1 MATRQRVI
9 MNGNSAA
16 ACGAML
22 SRVQVTAA
30 YPISP
35 QTGIVES
42 LAQYVA
48 SGQLRAKFIV
58 SESEHSVM
66 ASLIAASEAGARV
79 FTATS
84 SQGLA
89 LMHELLHWAAGARL
103 PIVMVNVNRA
113 MSAPWTMYCDQS
125 DIVAQRDTGWLH
137 VYCEKNQETLDAII
151 QGFKVAERVMLPV
164 LVNMDGFYNSYTT
177 EPIEIYDLEEVDRYL
192 PPYDPP
198 VKLDPGEPHTLH
210 GGTGPHLFMEMRY
223 QAWQAMDHALT
234 VARQADEEFGRL
246 FGRRYGL
253 TEAYCCHDA
262 DLILVSSG
270 SLVGTLR
277 EVVDDSRARGERIG
291 LLKIRYLRPF
301 PVEEVCQALAPA
313 RQIAVI
319 DRNVSLGMGGVF
331 WQEVRSALYGRG
343 LGTTPV
349 LGFIAGIGGRD
360 VTPESVEQII
370 RTAKS
375 NPPQELPIW
384 VELKV

>member
-1 MATRQRVI
+1 MERII

-16 ACGAML
+16 AYGAML

-35 QTGIVES
+35 QTGIVEQ
-42 LAQYVA
+42 LANFVA
-48 SGQLRAKFIV
+48 SGQLGAKFIM

-125 DIVAQRDTGWLH
+125 DIVAERDTGWLH
-137 VYCEKNQETLDAII
+137 VYCEENQETLDAII
-151 QGFKVAERVMLPV
+151 QGYKVAEQVMLPV
-164 LVNMDGFYNSYTT
+164 LINMDGFYNSYTT
-177 EPIEIYDLEEVDRYL
+177 EPVIIDEIEKIDRYL

-198 VKLDPGEPHTLH
+198 VKLDPEEPHTLH

-223 QAWQAMDHALT
+223 KMWQAMEHALT
-234 VARQADEEFGRL
+234 VAREADDEFGRI
-246 FGRRYGL
+246 FGRSYGL
-253 TEAYCCHDA
+253 TEAYCCQDA
-262 DLILVSSG
+262 DLVLVSAG
-270 SLVGTLR
+270 SMVGTLK
-277 EVVDDSRARGERIG
+277 EVVDNYRSRGEKIG

-301 PVEEVCQALAPA
+301 PTQEVCQALASA
-313 RQIAVI
+313 RQVAVI
-319 DRNVSLGMGGVF
+319 DRNVSVGMGGVF
-331 WQEVRSALYGRG
+331 WQEVRSALYGSDG
-343 LGTTPV
+343 AANKPV
-349 LGFIAGIGGRD
+349 LGFLAGIGGRD
-360 VTPESVEQII
+360 VTPESVDKII
-370 RTAKS
+370 EMARS
-375 NPPQELPIW
+375 NPPQDVPIW

>member
-1 MATRQRVI
+1 MERII

-16 ACGAML
+16 AYGALL
-22 SRVQVTAA
+22 SRAQVTAA

-35 QTGIVES
+35 QTGIVEA
-42 LAQYVA
+42 LAGFVA
-48 SGQLRAKFIV
+48 SGQLEAKFIM

-66 ASLIAASEAGARV
+66 ASLIAASEVGARV

-113 MSAPWTMYCDQS
+113 MSAPWTMFCDQS

-137 VYCEKNQETLDAII
+137 VYCEGNQETLDTII
-151 QGFKVAERVMLPV
+151 QSYKIAEQVMLPV
-164 LVNMDGFYNSYTT
+164 LINMDGFYNSYTT
-177 EPIEIYDLEEVDRYL
+177 EPIDVYDVQDVDRYL
-192 PPYDPP
+192 PAYDPP
-198 VKLDPGEPHTLH
+198 IKLDPEEPHTLH

-223 QAWQAMDHALT
+223 QMWQAMEHALT
-234 VARQADEEFGRL
+234 VAREADQVFGEM

-253 TEAYCCHDA
+253 TEAYRCEDA
-262 DLILVSSG
+262 ELILVSSG

-277 EVVDDSRARGERIG
+277 EVVDDYRERGEKVG

-301 PVEEVCQALAPA
+301 PTQEVRRALASA
-313 RQIAVI
+313 KQIAVI
-319 DRNVSLGMGGVF
+319 DRNVSVGMGGVF
-331 WQEVRSALYGRG
+331 WQEVRSALYGSEIAD
-343 LGTTPV
+343 TPV

-360 VTPESVEQII
+360 VTPENIDAIVQ
-370 RTAKS
+370 TARS
-375 NPPQELPIW
+375 NPPQDVPIW

>member
-1 MATRQRVI
+1 MEQI
-9 MNGNSAA
+9 IINGNSAA
-16 ACGAML
+16 AFGALL

-35 QTGIVES
+35 QTGIVEA
-42 LAQYVA
+42 LADFVT
-48 SGQLRAKFIV
+48 SGRLEAKFIM

-137 VYCEKNQETLDAII
+137 VYCEGNQETLDAII
-151 QGFKVAERVMLPV
+151 QGYKVAEQVMLPV

-177 EPIEIYDLEEVDRYL
+177 EPVIIDDIEAVDRFL

-198 VKLDPGEPHTLH
+198 VKLDPEEPHTLH
-210 GGTGPHLFMEMRY
+210 GGTGPPLFMEMRY
-223 QAWQAMDHALT
+223 QMWQAMEHALT
-234 VARQADEEFGRL
+234 VARQADEEFESL

-253 TEAYCCHDA
+253 TEAYRCEDA
-262 DLILVSSG
+262 ELILVSSG

-277 EVVDDSRARGERIG
+277 EVIDDYRERGETVG

-301 PVEEVCQALAPA
+301 PTQEVRQALAPA

-319 DRNVSLGMGGVF
+319 DRNVSVGMGGVF
-331 WQEVRSALYGRG
+331 WQEVRSALYGSPIAD
-343 LGTTPV
+343 TPV

-360 VTPESVEQII
+360 VTPKSVAQII
-370 RTAKS
+370 QLARS
-375 NPPQELPIW
+375 NPPQDVPIW
-384 VELKV
+384 VELKA

>member
-1 MATRQRVI
+1 MERII

-16 ACGAML
+16 ARGAML

-35 QTGIVES
+35 QTGIVEE
-42 LAQYVA
+42 LARMVA
-48 SGQLRAKFIV
+48 TGELEAKFIM

-66 ASLIAASEAGARV
+66 ASLIAASETGARA

-89 LMHELLHWAAGARL
+89 LMHELLHWASGARL

-137 VYCEKNQETLDAII
+137 VYCESNQEALDAII
-151 QGFKVAERVMLPV
+151 QGFKVAEKVMLPV

-177 EPIEIYDLEEVDRYL
+177 EPIDIYDRAEVDGYL
-192 PPYDPP
+192 PPYNPQI
-198 VKLDPGEPHTLH
+198 KLDPQEPHTLH

-223 QAWQAMDHALT
+223 QAAQAMDHSLE
-234 VARQADEEFGRL
+234 VAREADEEFKRV
-246 FGRRYGL
+246 FGHGYGL
-253 TEAYCCHDA
+253 TESYCCEDA

-277 EVVDDSRARGERIG
+277 EVIDDYRERGEKVG

-301 PVEEVCQALAPA
+301 PVKEVCQALASA
-313 RQIAVI
+313 KQVAVI
-319 DRNVSLGMGGVF
+319 DRNISLGMGGVF
-331 WQEVRSALYGRG
+331 WQEVRSALYGSEYSQK
-343 LGTTPV
+343 PV
-349 LGFIAGIGGRD
+349 LSFIAGIGGRD
-360 VTPESVEQII
+360 VTPESVDEII
-370 RTAKS
+370 RVART
-375 NPPQELPIW
+375 NPPQDVPIW

>member
-9 MNGNSAA
+9 MNGNAA
-16 ACGAML
+16 AAYGAML

-48 SGQLRAKFIV
+48 SGQLQAKFIM

-66 ASLIAASEAGARV
+66 ASLIAAAEAGARV

-125 DIVAQRDTGWLH
+125 DIVAQRDTNWLH

-151 QGFKVAERVMLPV
+151 QGFKIAERVMLPV
-164 LVNMDGFYNSYTT
+164 LINMDGFYNSYTT
-177 EPIEIYDLEEVDRYL
+177 EPVEVYDLAEVDRYL

-198 VKLDPGEPHTLH
+198 VKLDPAEPHTLH

-223 QAWQAMDHALT
+223 QMWQAMDHALA
-234 VARQADEEFGRL
+234 VAREADEEFGQM

-253 TEAYCCHDA
+253 TEAYHCSDA

-277 EVVDDSRARGERIG
+277 EVVEDCRARGERIG

-301 PVEEVCQALAPA
+301 PVEEICQALAPA

-319 DRNVSLGMGGVF
+319 DRNVSVGMGGVT
-331 WQEVRSALYGRG
+331 WIS
-343 LGTTPV
+343 
-349 LGFIAGIGGRD
+349 D
-360 VTPESVEQII
+360 
-370 RTAKS
+370 
-375 NPPQELPIW
+375 
-384 VELKV
+384 

>member
-1 MATRQRVI
+1 

-16 ACGAML
+16 AYGAML

-35 QTGIVES
+35 QTGIVEA
-42 LAQYVA
+42 LADFVA
-48 SGQLRAKFIV
+48 SGQLQAKFIM

-113 MSAPWTMYCDQS
+113 MSAPWTMFCDQS

-137 VYCEKNQETLDAII
+137 IYCEENQETLDAII

-177 EPIEIYDLEEVDRYL
+177 EPVNVYDVEAVDRYL
-192 PPYDPP
+192 PPYSPP
-198 VKLDPGEPHTLH
+198 VKLDPEEPHTLH

-223 QAWQAMDHALT
+223 QMWQAMDSALEI
-234 VARQADEEFGRL
+234 AREADDEFGQM
-246 FGRRYGL
+246 FGRSYGL
-253 TEAYCCHDA
+253 TEAYRCKDA
-262 DLILVSSG
+262 DLVLVSSG

-277 EVVDDSRARGERIG
+277 EVVDAYRDRGEKIG

-301 PVEEVCQALAPA
+301 PTKEVCQALTSAK
-313 RQIAVI
+313 QVAVI
-319 DRNVSLGMGGVF
+319 DRNVSVGMGGVF
-331 WQEVRSALYGRG
+331 WQEVRSAIYGSEADNK
-343 LGTTPV
+343 PV
-349 LGFIAGIGGRD
+349 LGFLAGIGGRD
-360 VTPESVEQII
+360 VTPESVDKII
-370 RTAKS
+370 QMARS
-375 NPPQELPIW
+375 NPPQDVPIW

>member
-1 MATRQRVI
+1 MGSRQRII

-16 ACGAML
+16 AFGAML

-35 QTGIVES
+35 QTGIVEA
-42 LAQYVA
+42 LADMVA
-48 SGQLRAKFIV
+48 SGQLKAKFIM

-103 PIVMVNVNRA
+103 PVVMVNVNRA

-137 VYCEKNQETLDAII
+137 VYCEQNQELLDAII
-151 QGFKVAERVMLPV
+151 QGFKVAEQVLLPV
-164 LVNMDGFYNSYTT
+164 MINMDGFYNSYTT
-177 EPIEIYDLEEVDRYL
+177 EPIDIYDLDDVDRYL

-198 VKLDPGEPHTLH
+198 VKLDPQEPHTLH
-210 GGTGPHLFMEMRY
+210 GGTGPHLFTEMRY
-223 QAWQAMDHALT
+223 QAWQAMEHALE
-234 VARQADEEFGRL
+234 VAREADEEFGRI
-246 FGRRYGL
+246 FGPRYGL
-253 TEAYCCHDA
+253 TEAYRCEDA
-262 DLILVSSG
+262 DLVLVSSG

-277 EVVDDSRARGERIG
+277 EVIDGYRARGERVG

-301 PVEEVCQALAPA
+301 PVQEVRQALAPA
-313 RQIAVI
+313 QQIVVI
-319 DRNVSLGMGGVF
+319 DRNVSVGMGGVF
-331 WQEVRSALYGRG
+331 WQEVRSALFGSEVG
-343 LGTTPV
+343 DKPV
-349 LGFIAGIGGRD
+349 LGFIAGLGGRD
-360 VTPESVEQII
+360 VTPESIDEII
-370 RTAKS
+370 QMARS
-375 NPPQELPIW
+375 NPPQDVPIW

>member
-1 MATRQRVI
+1 

-16 ACGAML
+16 AAGAVL

-35 QTGIVES
+35 QTGIVEA
-42 LAQYVA
+42 LASYVA
-48 SGQLRAKFIV
+48 NGQLEAKFIM

-89 LMHELLHWAAGARL
+89 LMHELLHWASGARL

-137 VYCEKNQETLDAII
+137 VYCEQNQETLDAII
-151 QGFKVAERVMLPV
+151 QGYKVAEKVMLPV

-177 EPIEIYDLEEVDRYL
+177 EPIDFYDIKEVDRYL
-192 PPYDPP
+192 PAYDPP
-198 VKLDPGEPHTLH
+198 VKLDPEEPHTLH

-223 QAWQAMDHALT
+223 QNWQAMEHSLS
-234 VARQADEEFGRL
+234 VAREADEEFGQI
-246 FGRRYGL
+246 FGHRYGL
-253 TEAYCCHDA
+253 TEAYGCQDA
-262 DLILVSSG
+262 DLVLVSSG

-277 EVVDDSRARGERIG
+277 EVVDDYRARGERVG

-301 PVEEVCQALAPA
+301 PTREVCQALASA
-313 RQIAVI
+313 KQIAVI
-319 DRNVSLGMGGVF
+319 DRNVSVGMGGVF
-331 WQEVRSALYGRG
+331 WQEVRSALYGSESG
-343 LGTTPV
+343 GIPV

-360 VTPESVEQII
+360 VTPESIDQVIHVA
-370 RTAKS
+370 RS
-375 NPPQELPIW
+375 NPPQDVPIW

>member
-1 MATRQRVI
+1 MERMI

-16 ACGAML
+16 AWGAVL

-35 QTGIVES
+35 QTGIVEA
-42 LAQYVA
+42 LAEHVA
-48 SGQLRAKFIV
+48 SGRLQAKFIM

-89 LMHELLHWAAGARL
+89 LMHELLHWASGARL

-137 VYCEKNQETLDAII
+137 VYCEQNQETLDAII
-151 QGFKVAERVMLPV
+151 QGFKVAEQVMLPV
-164 LVNMDGFYNSYTT
+164 MVNMDGFYNSYTA
-177 EPIEIYDLEEVDRYL
+177 EPTDIYDIERVDGYL
-192 PPYDPP
+192 PPYLPP
-198 VKLDPGEPHTLH
+198 VKLDPEEPHTLH

-223 QAWQAMDHALT
+223 QNWQAMEHSLA
-234 VARQADEEFGRL
+234 VAQAADQEFGRL
-246 FGRRYGL
+246 FGRSYGL
-253 TEAYCCHDA
+253 TEAYRCEDA
-262 DLILVSSG
+262 ELVLVSAG

-277 EVVDDSRARGERIG
+277 EVIDDHRSRGDKIG

-301 PVEEVCQALAPA
+301 PAKEVRRALASA
-313 RQIAVI
+313 RQVVVI
-319 DRNVSLGMGGVF
+319 DRNVSVGMGGVF
-331 WQEVRSALYGRG
+331 WQEVRSALYGSESG
-343 LGTTPV
+343 DKPV
-349 LGFIAGIGGRD
+349 LGFIAGLGGRD
-360 VTPESVEQII
+360 VTPKAVDQVIALA
-370 RTAKS
+370 RS
-375 NPPQELPIW
+375 NPPQDVPIW